1 VATLILSPEAA
12 ADLEEIAEYIASEN
26 VDAAI
31 RVLAEIRQGMDR
43 LKDAPEIGHSREDL
57 TSEPLRF
64 WPVRRYLIIYR
75 ASPEAVEVSRVLHG
89 ARDVEA
95 ILSGL

>member
-1 VATLILSPEAA
+1 MASLILSPEAA
-12 ADLEEIAEYIASEN
+12 ADLEEIVEFIASEN

-31 RVLAEIRQGMDR
+31 RVWAEVREALER
-43 LKDAPEIGHSREDL
+43 LTDAPEIGHSREDL
-57 TSEPLRF
+57 TTEPLRF

-75 ASPEAVEVSRVLHG
+75 ASPEMIEVVRVLHG

-95 ILSGL
+95 ILSRL

>member
-1 VATLILSPEAA
+1 MATLILSPEAA

-31 RVLAEIRQGMDR
+31 RVLAEIRKAMER
-43 LKDAPEIGHSREDL
+43 LTDTPEIGHSREDL
-57 TSEPLRF
+57 TSEPFRF
-64 WPVRRYLIIYR
+64 WPVRRYLVIYR